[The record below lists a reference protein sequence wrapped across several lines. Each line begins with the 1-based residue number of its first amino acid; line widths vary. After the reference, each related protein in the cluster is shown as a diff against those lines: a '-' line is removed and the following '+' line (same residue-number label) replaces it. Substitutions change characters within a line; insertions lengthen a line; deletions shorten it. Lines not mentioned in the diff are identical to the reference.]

1 MGGVVTSHR
10 EEGHHQDLL
19 SQRES
24 RRRPAQHDPGH
35 GRPAAGRV
43 GPPRRPGSVLDR
55 RRAGPACLRRDRPVR
70 GAGGGG
76 RRDRASRAGDDDRH
90 RPAAQHG
97 AAGAPGGVGGR
108 AVGWTAD
115 ARAGRRRAAGR
126 LRDGGGRSGRARG
139 PAVGAAG
146 RPARRRGARRPPRP
160 AAARGRHGRAR
171 VRAHGPLRRRLR
183 PQRRPATGLR
193 ARGRQRPRGLGR
205 PGPSRTAAL
214 VGPGLLRAR
223 RRGRGGELP
232 ARLLRLH
239 RPVRRAQRC
248 RQPDLGA
255 RDPRLRARLRGGR
268 LRRADP
274 LPDGG
279 GPRPA
284 RPARRGPVMKVRI
297 VGAGPAGLYLAIL
310 LKKADPRHD
319 VAVIERHAPDA
330 TFGWGVVFSEETL
343 GSLRDA
349 DPETHLR
356 ITDTFARWPTVD
368 IRYRGR
374 LLRSRGHA
382 FSAIARKLLLQ
393 ILQERAREVGVEL
406 TFHTEVEELPQGCKY
421 VWFGTDLVLDAFTF
435 IFKETE
441 AGLVQVHAYPFDENT
456 STWIIECP
464 HATWRA
470 LGFDAMDEDESLAAC
485 EALFAE
491 ELGGHRLLSNRSLWT
506 DFMLV
511 RNESWHHGNV
521 VLLGDAAHTA
531 HFSIGSGTKL
541 AMEDAIALAQAFQ
554 RHPRDLERALVD
566 YELERQPVVERFQ
579 QAAGDSA
586 AYFTRVSRYAHMD
599 PMPFAF
605 NLLTRSGRVTHANL
619 AQRDPQFV
627 RVLDAWFH
635 VGGGL
640 RPGAVAPPPMFA
652 PWNGLRNR
660 VVRATDDPERM
671 PELALSGAG
680 LVLAGPV
687 AVCPEGRI
695 TPDTPTR
702 DAPVSVSPQARIMP
716 DTPTLD
722 PDWRLDEVHAA
733 GAQARLLLTHARRRG
748 STPRRVHGADVP
760 PREGGWPLLA

>member
-55 RRAGPACLRRDRPVR
+55 RRAGPACLRRDRSVR

-126 LRDGGGRSGRARG
+126 LRDGGGRAGRARG

-146 RPARRRGARRPPRP
+146 RPARRRGARRPARP

-205 PGPSRTAAL
+205 PGPARTAAL

-223 RRGRGGELP
+223 
-232 ARLLRLH
+232 
-239 RPVRRAQRC
+239 
-248 RQPDLGA
+248 
-255 RDPRLRARLRGGR
+255 LRGDG

-274 LPDGG
+274 LPDGR

-284 RPARRGPVMKVRI
+284 RSPRGGPVMKVRV

-310 LKKADPRHD
+310 LKKADPLHD
-319 VAVIERHAPDA
+319 VAVIERNAPDA

-406 TFHTEVEELPQGCKY
+406 TFHTEVEELPEVDLLVGADGVNSLVRRTYADEFGERVQPQGCRY

-470 LGFDAMDEDESLAAC
+470 LGFDAMGEGESLAAC

-511 RNESWHHGNV
+511 RNES
-521 VLLGDAAHTA
+521 
-531 HFSIGSGTKL
+531 
-541 AMEDAIALAQAFQ
+541 
-554 RHPRDLERALVD
+554 
-566 YELERQPVVERFQ
+566 
-579 QAAGDSA
+579 
-586 AYFTRVSRYAHMD
+586 
-599 PMPFAF
+599 
-605 NLLTRSGRVTHANL
+605 
-619 AQRDPQFV
+619 
-627 RVLDAWFH
+627 
-635 VGGGL
+635 
-640 RPGAVAPPPMFA
+640 
-652 PWNGLRNR
+652 
-660 VVRATDDPERM
+660 
-671 PELALSGAG
+671 
-680 LVLAGPV
+680 
-687 AVCPEGRI
+687 
-695 TPDTPTR
+695 
-702 DAPVSVSPQARIMP
+702 
-716 DTPTLD
+716 
-722 PDWRLDEVHAA
+722 
-733 GAQARLLLTHARRRG
+733 
-748 STPRRVHGADVP
+748 
-760 PREGGWPLLA
+760 

>member
-1 MGGVVTSHR
+1 
-10 EEGHHQDLL
+10 
-19 SQRES
+19 
-24 RRRPAQHDPGH
+24 
-35 GRPAAGRV
+35 
-43 GPPRRPGSVLDR
+43 
-55 RRAGPACLRRDRPVR
+55 
-70 GAGGGG
+70 
-76 RRDRASRAGDDDRH
+76 
-90 RPAAQHG
+90 
-97 AAGAPGGVGGR
+97 
-108 AVGWTAD
+108 
-115 ARAGRRRAAGR
+115 
-126 LRDGGGRSGRARG
+126 
-139 PAVGAAG
+139 
-146 RPARRRGARRPPRP
+146 
-160 AAARGRHGRAR
+160 
-171 VRAHGPLRRRLR
+171 
-183 PQRRPATGLR
+183 
-193 ARGRQRPRGLGR
+193 
-205 PGPSRTAAL
+205 
-214 VGPGLLRAR
+214 
-223 RRGRGGELP
+223 
-232 ARLLRLH
+232 
-239 RPVRRAQRC
+239 
-248 RQPDLGA
+248 
-255 RDPRLRARLRGGR
+255 
-268 LRRADP
+268 
-274 LPDGG
+274 
-279 GPRPA
+279 
-284 RPARRGPVMKVRI
+284 MKVRV

-319 VAVIERHAPDA
+319 VAVIERNAPDA

-406 TFHTEVEELPQGCKY
+406 TFHEEVAELPEADLLVGADGVNSLVRRTYADEFGARVQPQGCKY

-470 LGFDAMDEDESLAAC
+470 LGLDAMDEAESLAAC

-586 AYFTRVSRYAHMD
+586 AYFTRVARYAHMD

-635 VGGGL
+635 GGGDL

-671 PELALSGAG
+671 GELALSGAG

-687 AVCPEGRI
+687 AVSPQGRI
-695 TPDTPTR
+695 TPDTPTL
-702 DAPVSVSPQARIMP
+702 DAAVSVSPQGCITP
-716 DTPTLD
+716 DTPTLHAR
-722 PDWRLDEVHAA
+722 WRLDEVHAA
-733 GAQARLLLTHARRRG
+733 GAQAGLLLTHAGRRG
-748 STPRRVHGADVP
+748 STRPRVHGADIP
-760 PREGGWPLLA
+760 LREGGWPLLAPSPIAYAPRMPVPQAMTAEDMSAVRADFAATAARAAALGFDVLELDMGHGYLLASFLSPASNRREDEYGADRLRFPLEVLDAVREAWPEERLLAVRLGVMDGTRHGLQLSDGIAIARELTGHGCALVHVVAGQTVPEAPRADYRRGFLTPLADRVRSEARVPTLVGGHLTTPDEANTILGAGRADLVLLDVPESELERLAAPEPERAVALA